1 MTDAFLQSMTFSRAG
16 EFLDSCDCDECDNVP
31 LPIRRLVHERK
42 RQRLTAGIIKRTQQR
57 TLVARRDRI
66 SLWCM
71 HMPKSAEPLVEFGSS
86 HRIVWIKHLR
96 ASRNATDN
104 NDGML
109 RWIGQ
114 GIIGSQDEEKS
125 RKKLVEWTEGNVFLV
140 PSNGGKAVGWIY
152 ARDGFRNTK
161 TLTDRV
167 EEQDNKGDSFAIL
180 YIAKIPMDVIDK
192 AKQEPRENNHRW
204 ANQVVKCCQEGLALR
219 GEKRK
224 DEQSYYKFSDET
236 SKLLR
241 NIFLETE
248 DMEAKRMSI
257 KNDAIEQAPKRF
269 RSHRKFIET
278 SAS

>member
-1 MTDAFLQSMTFSRAG
+1 MTDSFLKSMTFSRAG

-96 ASRNATDN
+96 ASHNATDN
-104 NDGML
+104 NDGIL

-204 ANQVVKCCQEGLALR
+204 ANQMVKCCQEGLALR
-219 GEKRK
+219 GEKK
-224 DEQSYYKFSDET
+224 KG
-236 SKLLR
+236 
-241 NIFLETE
+241 
-248 DMEAKRMSI
+248 
-257 KNDAIEQAPKRF
+257 
-269 RSHRKFIET
+269 
-278 SAS
+278 